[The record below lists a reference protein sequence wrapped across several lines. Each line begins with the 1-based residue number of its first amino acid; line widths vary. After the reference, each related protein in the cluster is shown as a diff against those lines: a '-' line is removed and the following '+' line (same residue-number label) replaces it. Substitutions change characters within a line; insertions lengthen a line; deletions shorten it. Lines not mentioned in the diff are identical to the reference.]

1 MTEDQM
7 VNNGKRTPT
16 RNLALE
22 LVRVTEAAALAAGRH
37 FGRGAKLKA
46 DGAAVDAMRLLMN
59 TIDMDGMVVI
69 GEGEKDEAP
78 MLFNGEQVGNGEP
91 PELDIAVD
99 PVEGTTL
106 VAKGM
111 PNAIA
116 TIAAAPRGT
125 MFDPGPMFYME
136 KIAVGPEARDVIDI
150 EAPVRDNLKKIGKAK
165 GMDVGDLTVVIL
177 DRPRHQGLIEEV
189 RECGARIRL
198 IPAGDVAGALMAA
211 WPGTGIDV
219 LLGIGGS
226 PEAVLAACGLRAMR
240 GGFQCK
246 LWPGGEADPSLAVEA
261 GLELGLVLTLDDLVA
276 SEDTFFVATG
286 ISDGPLLD
294 GVSYTEGFA
303 HTHSLVAR
311 GFTGTVREITA
322 HHHLGTLSEISAITY

>member
-1 MTEDQM
+1 MAEGRKQ
-7 VNNGKRTPT
+7 TPT

-22 LVRVTEAAALAAGRH
+22 LVRVTEAAALAAARH
-37 FGRGAKLKA
+37 FGRGAKEHA
-46 DGAAVDAMRLLMN
+46 DQAAVDAMRLLMN
-59 TIDMDGMVVI
+59 AMEMNGTIVI

-91 PELDIAVD
+91 PDLDIAVD

-125 MFDPGPMFYME
+125 LFDPAPMFYME
-136 KIAVGPEARDVIDI
+136 KIAVGPEASQVIDI
-150 EAPVRDNLKKIGKAK
+150 EAPIGDNLRRIGLAK

-177 DRPRHQGLIEEV
+177 DRPRHKGLIQAV
-189 RECGARIRL
+189 RDCGARIRL

-219 LLGIGGS
+219 LVGIGGS

-240 GGFQCK
+240 GGFQCR
-246 LWPGGEADPSLAVEA
+246 LWPRDHSDLALA
-261 GLELGLVLTLDDLVA
+261 RDCGLDLSRVLTLDDLVA

-311 GFTGTVREITA
+311 GLTGTVREIVA
-322 HHHLGTLSEISAITY
+322 HHHLGTLSEISPIVY

>member
-1 MTEDQM
+1 MME
-7 VNNGKRTPT
+7 KKKPT
-16 RNLALE
+16 RNIALE

-37 FGRGAKLKA
+37 FGRGDKIKA

-59 TIDMDGMVVI
+59 EIDMDGKIVI

-78 MLFNGEQVGNGEP
+78 MLFNGEMVGNGGP
-91 PELDIAVD
+91 PQLDIAVD

-116 TIAAAPRGT
+116 TVAAAPRGT
-125 MFDPGPMFYME
+125 MFDPGPMFYMS

-150 EAPVRDNLKKIGKAK
+150 DAPVKDNLRKVSKAK
-165 GMDVGDLTVVIL
+165 GMEIDELTVVIL
-177 DRPRHQGLIEEV
+177 DRPRHQDLIQEV
-189 RECGARIRL
+189 RDAGARIRL

-219 LLGIGGS
+219 LLGVGGT
-226 PEAVLAACGLRAMR
+226 PEAVLAACGLRALR
-240 GGFQCK
+240 GGFQGK
-246 LWPGGEADPSLAVEA
+246 LWPRNDNDRQIAVDA
-261 GLELGLVLTLDDLVA
+261 GYQLDQVLTLDDLV
-276 SEDTFFVATG
+276 SSDDTFFVATG

-294 GVSYTEGFA
+294 GVSYSHGYA
-303 HTHSLVAR
+303 HTYSMVAR
-311 GFTGTVREITA
+311 GLTATVREIIA
-322 HHHLGTLSEISAITY
+322 HHHLGTLTKISEIAY

>member
-1 MTEDQM
+1 MNLT
-7 VNNGKRTPT
+7 TPT

-22 LVRVTEAAALAAGRH
+22 FVRVTEAGAMAASRQ
-37 FGRGAKLKA
+37 FGRGDKLAA
-46 DGAAVDAMRLLMN
+46 DGAAVDAMRILLRE
-59 TIDMDGMVVI
+59 IEMDGKIVI
-69 GEGEKDEAP
+69 GEGEKDQAP
-78 MLFNGEQVGNGEP
+78 MLFNGEVIGNGEP
-91 PELDIAVD
+91 PSLDIAVD
-99 PVEGTTL
+99 PVEGTDL

-125 MFDPGPMFYME
+125 MFDPGPLFYMS

-150 EAPVRDNLKKIGKAK
+150 NAPVRDNLDKIAHAK
-165 GMDVGDLTVVIL
+165 GMPVSDLTAVIL
-177 DRPRHQGLIEEV
+177 DRPRHADLIREV

-219 LLGIGGS
+219 LLGIGGT

-240 GGFQCK
+240 GVMQGK
-246 LWPGGEADPSLAVEA
+246 LWPRNEEDNQNAIRA
-261 GLELGLVLTLDDLVA
+261 GYDLDRVLTLDDLV
-276 SEDTFFVATG
+276 SSDDTFFVATG

-294 GVSYTEGFA
+294 GVSYSEGYA

-311 GFTGTVREITA
+311 GLTGTVREIKA
-322 HHHLGTLSEISAITY
+322 HHHLETLSKISLVEY

>member
-1 MTEDQM
+1 MISKTPT
-7 VNNGKRTPT
+7 TPT

-22 LVRVTEAAALAAGRH
+22 FVRVTEAAAMASSHH
-37 FGRGAKLKA
+37 FGRGNKWEA
-46 DGAAVDAMRLLMN
+46 DGAAVDAMRLLLN
-59 TIDMDGMVVI
+59 QIEMDGKIVI
-69 GEGEKDEAP
+69 GEGEKDQAP
-78 MLFNGEQVGNGEP
+78 MLFNGEIIGTGEP
-91 PELDIAVD
+91 PSLDIAVD
-99 PVEGTTL
+99 PVEGTAL

-125 MFDPGPMFYME
+125 MFDPGPLFYMD
-136 KIAVGPEARDVIDI
+136 KIAVGPEARDVIDLN
-150 EAPVRDNLKKIGKAK
+150 APVRDNLEKIAKAK
-165 GMDVGDLTVVIL
+165 GLPVNDLTVVIL
-177 DRPRHQGLIEEV
+177 DRPRHEDLIREV
-189 RECGARIRL
+189 RACGARIRL

-240 GGFQCK
+240 GMIQGK
-246 LWPGGEADPSLAVEA
+246 LWPRNEEDRRKAFQA
-261 GLELGLVLTLDDLVA
+261 GYDLGRVLTLDDFVA

-294 GVSYTEGFA
+294 GVSYSEGYA

-311 GFTGTVREITA
+311 GLTGTVREIKA
-322 HHHLGTLSEISAITY
+322 HHHLETLGRISAIDY

>member
-1 MTEDQM
+1 MDE
-7 VNNGKRTPT
+7 KLKPT

-37 FGRGAKLKA
+37 FGRGDKIRA
-46 DGAAVDAMRLLMN
+46 DGAAVDAMRLLISAIN
-59 TIDMDGMVVI
+59 MDGEVVI
-69 GEGEKDEAP
+69 GEGEKDAAP
-78 MLFNGEQVGNGEP
+78 MLFNGEKVGSGEP

-99 PVEGTTL
+99 PVEGTEL

-125 MFDPGPMFYME
+125 MYAPGSMFYMS

-150 EAPVRDNLKKIGKAK
+150 NAPVKINLTRIARAK
-165 GMDVGDLTVVIL
+165 GMRVEDLTVVIL
-177 DRPRHQGLIEEV
+177 DRVRHHELIREV
-189 RECGARIRL
+189 RDCGARIRL

-219 LLGIGGS
+219 LLGVGGA
-226 PEAVLAACGLRAMR
+226 PEAILAACGLRAMR
-240 GGFQCK
+240 GVMQCK
-246 LWPGGEADPSLAVEA
+246 LWLRDEADQQAARRE
-261 GLELGLVLTLDDLVA
+261 GIDFDEVLTLDDLV
-276 SEDTFFVATG
+276 SSQDTFFVATG

-294 GVSYTEGFA
+294 GVSYSEGFA

-311 GFTGTVREITA
+311 GLTCTVREIKA
-322 HHHLGTLSEISAITY
+322 HHHLGTLTEISAITY

>member
-1 MTEDQM
+1 MEE
-7 VNNGKRTPT
+7 KKKPT

-22 LVRVTEAAALAAGRH
+22 LVRVTEAAALSAGRH
-37 FGRGAKLKA
+37 FGRGDKILA
-46 DGAAVDAMRLLMN
+46 DGAAVDAMRLIMN
-59 TIDMDGMVVI
+59 EIDMSGTVVI
-69 GEGEKDEAP
+69 GEGEKDQAP
-78 MLFNGEQVGNGEP
+78 MLFSGEKVGNGEP

-99 PVEGTTL
+99 PVEGTDL

-116 TIAAAPRGT
+116 TVSAAPRGT
-125 MFDPGPMFYME
+125 MFDPGPMFYMS

-150 EAPVRDNLKKIGKAK
+150 DAPVRDNLSKVAKAK
-165 GMDVGDLTVVIL
+165 GMHMGDLTVVIL
-177 DRPRHQGLIEEV
+177 DRPRHHGLIQEV
-189 RECGARIRL
+189 RNCGARIRL

-219 LLGIGGS
+219 LLGIGGA

-240 GGFQCK
+240 GAMQGK
-246 LWPGGEADPSLAVEA
+246 LWPRHDLDRTAAKDGGYDLSKI
-261 GLELGLVLTLDDLVA
+261 LTLDDLVS
-276 SEDTFFVATG
+276 SENTFFVSTG

-294 GVSYTEGFA
+294 GVSYSEGYA

-311 GFTGTVREITA
+311 GLTCTVREITA
-322 HHHLGTLSEISAITY
+322 HHHLGTLTEISAIAY

>member
-1 MTEDQM
+1 MTKE
-7 VNNGKRTPT
+7 RTQKPT

-22 LVRVTEAAALAAGRH
+22 LVRVTEAAALAAGRF
-37 FGRGAKLKA
+37 FGRGQKNAA
-46 DGAAVDAMRLLMN
+46 DKAAVDAMRLLMN
-59 TIDMDGMVVI
+59 TIEMDGKIVI

-78 MLFNGEQVGNGEP
+78 MLYNGEMVGNGEP
-91 PELDIAVD
+91 PVLDIAVD

-116 TIAAAPRGT
+116 TVAASPRGT
-125 MFDPGPMFYME
+125 MFDPGPLFYMS
-136 KIAVGPEARDVIDI
+136 KIAVGHEAADVIDI
-150 EAPVRDNLKKIGKAK
+150 NAPVRVNLEKIAHAK
-165 GMDVGDLTVVIL
+165 GMDVGDLTAVIL
-177 DRPRHQGLIEEV
+177 DRPRHSELIREV

-219 LLGIGGS
+219 LLGVGGT

-240 GGFQCK
+240 GGFQGK
-246 LWPGGEADPSLAVEA
+246 LWPRDDDDRRCAQAA
-261 GLELGLVLTLDDLVA
+261 GYDCSRVLTLDDMV
-276 SEDTFFVATG
+276 SSQDTFFVATG

-294 GVSYTEGFA
+294 GVNYSEGFA

-311 GFTGTVREITA
+311 GLTRTVREIVA
-322 HHHLGTLSEISAITY
+322 HHHLGTLTELSEIAY

>member
-1 MTEDQM
+1 ME
-7 VNNGKRTPT
+7 NEGKTKPS

-22 LVRVTEAAALAAGRH
+22 LVRVTEAAAMAAGRY
-37 FGRGAKLKA
+37 FGRGEKLAA

-59 TIDMDGMVVI
+59 EIEMYGKVVI

-78 MLFNGEQVGNGEP
+78 MLFNGEFVGNGEP
-91 PELDIAVD
+91 PALDIAVD

-116 TIAAAPRGT
+116 TVAASPRGT
-125 MFDPGPMFYME
+125 MFDPGPMFYMN

-150 EAPVRDNLKKIGKAK
+150 NAPIRDNLDKIAKAK
-165 GMDVGDLTVVIL
+165 NMPVGELTVVIL
-177 DRPRHQGLIEEV
+177 DRPRHATLIQEV
-189 RECGARIRL
+189 RDCGARIRL

-211 WPGTGIDV
+211 WSGTGIDV
-219 LLGIGGS
+219 LLGIGGT

-240 GGFQCK
+240 GGFQGK
-246 LWPGGEADPSLAVEA
+246 LWPRHEADIILGEKA
-261 GLELGLVLTLDDLVA
+261 GCDFDRVLTLDDLVR
-276 SEDTFFVATG
+276 SDDTFFVATG

-294 GVSYTEGFA
+294 GVSYSEGYA

-311 GFTGTVREITA
+311 GLTCTVRE
-322 HHHLGTLSEISAITY
+322 

>member
-1 MTEDQM
+1 MISKDQT
-7 VNNGKRTPT
+7 KPT

-22 LVRVTEAAALAAGRH
+22 FVRITEAGAMAASHH
-37 FGRGAKLKA
+37 FGRGDKLEA
-46 DGAAVDAMRLLMN
+46 DGAAVDAMRLLFN
-59 TIDMDGMVVI
+59 EIEMDGRIVI

-78 MLFNGEQVGNGEP
+78 MLYNGEVLGTCEP
-91 PELDIAVD
+91 PSLDIAVD
-99 PVEGTTL
+99 PVEGTAL

-125 MFDPGPMFYME
+125 MFDPGPLFYMD

-150 EAPVRDNLKKIGKAK
+150 NAPVRDNLDKIAKAK
-165 GMDVGDLTVVIL
+165 GMPVNALTVVIL
-177 DRPRHQGLIEEV
+177 DRPRHEGLIQEV
-189 RECGARIRL
+189 RACGARIRL
-198 IPAGDVAGALMAA
+198 IPAGDVAGALMSA

-219 LLGIGGS
+219 LLGVGGT

-240 GGFQCK
+240 GMMQGK
-246 LWPGGEADPSLAVEA
+246 LWPRNEEDMELALRA
-261 GLELGLVLTLDDLVA
+261 GYDLDQVLTLDDLVA
-276 SEDTFFVATG
+276 SDDTFFVATG

-294 GVSYTEGFA
+294 GVSYSEGYA

-311 GFTGTVREITA
+311 GLTGTVREIMA
-322 HHHLGTLSEISAITY
+322 HHHLETLGRISAIEY